1 MNSNRLNY
9 YLSNLN
15 VANIIIGYVFFVSLL
30 VPILGTQSGASQ
42 LITIPYRGFSLFLS
56 LLVIILNLKSR
67 VKLTYPVL
75 IFFLFWIVVLI
86 RMFYDLEVR
95 TDFYVLQT
103 YKSKVWLIAIA
114 GCFIPMISLFKSIK
128 IIDFD
133 YCFNLLYKGCI
144 IILIPSILFS
154 LGELEANKRDTGNIA
169 LDPISFGS
177 IGITLS
183 LLCIYKFTNINLRK
197 NKIKLLLNIL
207 LFVLGFYLALQSGS
221 RGPVLGFFITIIF
234 YYVIRKRTGLISI
247 SLILSVITAV
257 IFFLIEFIINSIGSI
272 APFLAKRFNE
282 GLVGEDDSIL
292 ARQESYIWFIEQISE
307 NPFFGSQFARLGY
320 GNYPGYAHSIILDV
334 LLGFGLVGLLVCI
347 YIIYKAFKNLIISI
361 RLKKDHWVGLIMMQ
375 HLLLSLTS
383 GAYYSNPILNCVI
396 MLSLLLFVNN
406 KKLQL

>member
-1 MNSNRLNY
+1 
-9 YLSNLN
+9 
-15 VANIIIGYVFFVSLL
+15 
-30 VPILGTQSGASQ
+30 
-42 LITIPYRGFSLFLS
+42 
-56 LLVIILNLKSR
+56 
-67 VKLTYPVL
+67 
-75 IFFLFWIVVLI
+75 
-86 RMFYDLEVR
+86 
-95 TDFYVLQT
+95 
-103 YKSKVWLIAIA
+103 
-114 GCFIPMISLFKSIK
+114 MI
-128 IIDFD
+128 
-133 YCFNLLYKGCI
+133 
-144 IILIPSILFS
+144 
-154 LGELEANKRDTGNIA
+154 
-169 LDPISFGS
+169 
-177 IGITLS
+177 
-183 LLCIYKFTNINLRK
+183 
-197 NKIKLLLNIL
+197 
-207 LFVLGFYLALQSGS
+207 
-221 RGPVLGFFITIIF
+221 
-234 YYVIRKRTGLISI
+234 
-247 SLILSVITAV
+247 
-257 IFFLIEFIINSIGSI
+257 IEFIINSIGSI